1 MEQKRAARIKLRAP
15 VIFRWRDQSEARQQE
30 KVGCTREIGISGV
43 FVVCSMPPPLGTAVQ
58 LEIQLPPLERN
69 TLQPL
74 NLRAKGKVVRV
85 TVDNQVS
92 GFAAIG
98 SFALHEPSAA
108 ASGVGSGAGIWT
120 N

>member
-1 MEQKRAARIKLRAP
+1 MEQKRAARFKLRAP
-15 VIFRWRDQSEARQQE
+15 VIFRWRDQSEARQE
-30 KVGCTREIGISGV
+30 KVGCTREIGRSGV
-43 FVVCSMPPPLGTAVQ
+43 FVICSMPPPLGTAVQ

-98 SFALHEPSAA
+98 SFTLHEPSAA
-108 ASGVGSGAGIWT
+108 ASGVGSGAEIWT